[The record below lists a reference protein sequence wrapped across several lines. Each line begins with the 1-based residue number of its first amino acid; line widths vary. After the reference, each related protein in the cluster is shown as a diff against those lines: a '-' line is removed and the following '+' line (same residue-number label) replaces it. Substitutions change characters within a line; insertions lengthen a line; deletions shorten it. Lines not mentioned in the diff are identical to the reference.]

1 LHFPCD
7 ARACIMKELYI
18 ERHVILYD
26 RVCRIAPQRSEYGRS
41 HALRGRSSLFPLRH
55 VDAPPSVSTVS
66 PAELVPSNFSQA
78 SVLQFLHCSS
88 PPFHMSLFV
97 PRHIRRHCHPS
108 LAARSPFFSKPIMA
122 PNAPPF
128 PKPYLPSKTQIA
140 LAVAIIRAKPAET
153 SVRGKNNVG
162 ACMSTG

>member
-41 HALRGRSSLFPLRH
+41 HALRSRSSLFPLRH

-66 PAELVPSNFSQA
+66 PAELVPSNFSQT

-97 PRHIRRHCHPS
+97 PRHIRRQS
-108 LAARSPFFSKPIMA
+108 LTCPRKLKSL
-122 PNAPPF
+122 
-128 PKPYLPSKTQIA
+128 LPSPSSERSLLKHRCEVGT
-140 LAVAIIRAKPAET
+140 T
-153 SVRGKNNVG
+153 SVR
-162 ACMSTG
+162 ACLLADIVSLRSPITCSSQARTESC